1 MEFGVIFPTTEI
13 GNDPVAIRDYAQA
26 AEELGYSYLVAFDH
40 VLGAV
45 HEGREPKLWGPYTE
59 AHPFHEPFVLF
70 GFLAGVTSRLEFET
84 SVIILPQR
92 QTALVAKQAAE
103 IAVLSGG
110 RLRLGVGTGW
120 NYVEYEAL
128 HSDWATR
135 GKRFDEQIDVL
146 RQLWAKPVVDVD
158 GKFHSIPRAGI
169 APRPATTIPIWFGGF
184 SDIALRRAARVGD
197 GFTFPSAGKRTA
209 EQVERLRGYLTEQGR
224 DPSTYP
230 VEFSTAYGI
239 GPERWQRAVQL
250 ATETGVTHFGVNTMS
265 STSDWAGTAP
275 AGLNSPAEHIKAIET
290 FINSVR

>member
-103 IAVLSGG
+103 IAVLSG
-110 RLRLGVGTGW
+110 
-120 NYVEYEAL
+120 
-128 HSDWATR
+128 
-135 GKRFDEQIDVL
+135 KRFDEQIDVL

-169 APRPATTIPIWFGGF
+169 APRPAATIPIWFGGF

-250 ATETGVTHFGVNTMS
+250 AKETGVTHFGVNTMS